1 MARLL
6 QVLREQ
12 PRACSYLPELRAS
25 LTHRVLVD
33 VSAAEHDA
41 LLIRGWRRFGFD
53 YFRPTCPGSEA
64 SDDACCERCI
74 PLRIAVNSFAPSKT
88 QRRVARTRARLRVEV
103 GPPRVDRTR
112 LELYRRWHADREAFR
127 SWESSEL
134 DRQGYATTF
143 AFPHVAA
150 REFAYFLDDD
160 TTPCAI
166 GLYDETGSTLS
177 AVYFFY
183 DPALKALSLGVINVL
198 HAIDRAKELGITHV
212 YLGFLVEDCPS
223 LAYKAGFRP
232 AERLVGRPDDDEAPL
247 WTAYAKS
254 RREADELR

>member
-1 MARLL
+1 
-6 QVLREQ
+6 
-12 PRACSYLPELRAS
+12 
-25 LTHRVLVD
+25 
-33 VSAAEHDA
+33 
-41 LLIRGWRRFGFD
+41 
-53 YFRPTCPGSEA
+53 
-64 SDDACCERCI
+64 
-74 PLRIAVNSFAPSKT
+74 
-88 QRRVARTRARLRVEV
+88 V
-103 GPPRVDRTR
+103 GPPRVDRAR

-127 SWESSEL
+127 AWESSEL

-150 REFAYFLDDD
+150 REFAYFLDDA

-166 GLYDETGSTLS
+166 GLHDETGSTLS

-198 HAIDRAKELGITHV
+198 HAIERAKALGITHV